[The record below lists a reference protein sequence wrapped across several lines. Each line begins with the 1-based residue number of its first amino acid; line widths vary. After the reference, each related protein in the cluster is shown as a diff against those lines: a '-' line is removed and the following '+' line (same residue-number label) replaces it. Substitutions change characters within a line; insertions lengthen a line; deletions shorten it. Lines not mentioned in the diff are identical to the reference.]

1 MTAHHAYALFVQLI
15 STAADGTTLVLHS
28 VQTLLIWANL
38 NERYRGRKLIT
49 ANDYLIDLI
58 ACLIAL
64 ITSSVSCNL
73 KVFVKYS
80 TDSALRN
87 LPEMQ

>member
-1 MTAHHAYALFVQLI
+1 MTAHHAYALMFVQLI

-38 NERYRGRKLIT
+38 SDRYKGRKLIA

-73 KVFVKYS
+73 KW
-80 TDSALRN
+80 
-87 LPEMQ
+87 